1 MERIKEA
8 IRLAK
13 HGRDTSHGVVS
24 GGAAAPHFAVSD
36 SAIPA
41 APAPE
46 QRDIPT
52 LHVNRRHLERNR
64 IIAHSAENPLV
75 SSYDVL
81 RTKVLQAM
89 NQEGWK
95 VLVVTSPTP
104 GCGKT
109 VTATNLALSIARQP
123 EQQAILLDLDLRKPA
138 IAYDLGLQLD
148 VDLATFLRGEAAI
161 EDIMVHLDIAGP
173 QFTVIGNRSSVPS
186 PAEAIAS
193 REMKSLIEHLRNL
206 SGGAVIIVDMPPVL
220 VADDVIAFLPQADCC
235 LLTVAE
241 GSSTASEI
249 ESAESLLNGTNFLGC
264 VLNKS
269 SERFESYYY

>member
-13 HGRDTSHGVVS
+13 HGRDTAHGVVADAAVPQHLAV
-24 GGAAAPHFAVSD
+24 GGSV
-36 SAIPA
+36 IPA
-41 APAPE
+41 APPIEPRA
-46 QRDIPT
+46 IPT
-52 LHVNRRHLERNR
+52 LHVSRRHLEKNR

-81 RTKVLQAM
+81 RTKVLQTM

-138 IAYDLGLQLD
+138 VAIDLGLQLD
-148 VDLATFLRGEAAI
+148 RDLSSFLRGEAAI
-161 EDIMVHLDIAGP
+161 DDIMVHLDIAGP
-173 QFTVIGNRSSVPS
+173 QLTVIGNRSSMSS
-186 PAEAIAS
+186 PAEFIAS
-193 REMKSLIEHLRNL
+193 REMKALIDSLRNL
-206 SGGAVIIVDMPPVL
+206 SDRAVIIVDMPPVL
-220 VADDVIAFLPQADCC
+220 IADDVIAFLPQADCC

-249 ESAESLLNGTNFLGC
+249 ESAESLLSGTQFLGC

-269 SERFESYYY
+269 SERFESNYY

>member
-13 HGRDTSHGVVS
+13 HGRE
-24 GGAAAPHFAVSD
+24 APHVVASGIAPSHPPAVSD
-36 SAIPA
+36 VAIPA
-41 APAPE
+41 PPAVE
-46 QRDIPT
+46 RREIPT
-52 LHVNRRHLERNR
+52 FHVSRRHLEKNR

-75 SSYDVL
+75 ASYDVL
-81 RTKVLQAM
+81 RTKILQVM

-95 VLVVTSPTP
+95 VLVITSPTP

-123 EQQAILLDLDLRKPA
+123 EQAAILLDLDLRKPA
-138 IAYDLGLQLD
+138 IAYDLGLRLD
-148 VDLATFLRGEAAI
+148 ADLSAYLRGEATV
-161 EDIMVHLDIAGP
+161 EDIMVNIDIAGP
-173 QFTVIGNRSSVPS
+173 QLTVIANRTAVQN
-186 PAEAIAS
+186 PAEWIVS
-193 REMKSLIEHLRNL
+193 REMRSLIDRLRA
-206 SGGAVIIVDMPPVL
+206 SPPQTTIIVDMPPVL
-220 VADDVIAFLPQADCC
+220 ISDDVIAFLPQADCC

-241 GSSTASEI
+241 GASTASEI
-249 ESAESLLNGTNFLGC
+249 EAAESLLNNSHFLGC